1 MSKRVAIIGGG
12 CSGLAAIKCCV
23 DEGLKPVCFE
33 RTDEV
38 GGLWKY
44 TQQVQDGHACVMRST
59 VINTSKEMMCYSD
72 FPIPKHYPNFMHN
85 SMVWQYFKDFAK
97 QFQLNQYIRY
107 NVEVIMVTPAPDFDS
122 TGRWNLK
129 CKNSHKWIKSQ

>member
-23 DEGLKPVCFE
+23 DEGLEAVCFE
-33 RTDEV
+33 RTDQL

-44 TQQVQDGHACVMRST
+44 TQQARDGQACVMRST

-72 FPIPKHYPNFMHN
+72 YPIPKHYPNFMHN
-85 SMVWQYFKDFAK
+85 THVWQYFKDYAE
-97 QFQLNQYIRY
+97 QFQLNQHIRY
-107 NVEVIMVTPAPDFDS
+107 NMEVSRVTPAPDFDS

-129 CKNSHKWIKSQ
+129 CKSILWDLLV